1 MNVKEI
7 YFSGRLIKLRIGSL
21 VRFWK
26 GPWLNNTPL
35 MQSFPLLY
43 DICQVPD
50 ITFKQCVADGFDLPF
65 RRRFYQDL
73 TDQWSHIINR
83 AKEIPLCVS
92 DDSVVW
98 NLTASTNFTTK
109 SV

>member
-43 DICQVPD
+43 DILLYDICQVPD
-50 ITFKQCVADGFDLPF
+50 ITFRQCVAEGFYFPF
-65 RRRFYQDL
+65 RRRFMR
-73 TDQWSHIINR
+73 I
-83 AKEIPLCVS
+83 
-92 DDSVVW
+92 
-98 NLTASTNFTTK
+98 
-109 SV
+109 